1 MAGLRDESY
10 GTVAVM
16 RAQQVQFK
24 ETAYPPRASRRVIHQ
39 RFGMPCVE
47 HVLHG
52 QLCLRA
58 LVLGQ
63 LLLLDDLC
71 LFDPD
76 LVCDQFTLAGR
87 IAAEPY
93 AQLRFFELQPDGSQ
107 RIARPGTQ
115 RHFAVLSPET
125 VAVAEVNTDA
135 LLPGVH
141 LAGQAAAVVHDVTVI
156 GCAELQEPTFG
167 DGLRRFFPQ
176 QYSPQDTCGVLI
188 LRTTEDCVPTT
199 KLLNS
204 NRMDVCGPCAPRD
217 EIIHRFCS
225 QICA

>member
-1 MAGLRDESY
+1 MAVLRDESY
-10 GTVAVM
+10 GAVAVM
-16 RAQQVQFK
+16 RPQQVQFK

-76 LVCDQFTLAGR
+76 LVCDQFALAGR
-87 IAAEPY
+87 IAAELY

-115 RHFAVLSPET
+115 RHFAVLSPE
-125 VAVAEVNTDA
+125 AVAKVNTDTF
-135 LLPGVH
+135 LPGVH
-141 LAGQAAAVVHDVTVI
+141 LVRRGLKLSTDSVRKSVHNYPAKTAS
-156 GCAELQEPTFG
+156 C
-167 DGLRRFFPQ
+167 
-176 QYSPQDTCGVLI
+176 
-188 LRTTEDCVPTT
+188 
-199 KLLNS
+199 
-204 NRMDVCGPCAPRD
+204 
-217 EIIHRFCS
+217 
-225 QICA
+225 

>member
-16 RAQQVQFK
+16 RPQQVQFK

-39 RFGMPCVE
+39 RLGMPCVE

-58 LVLGQ
+58 LALALGQ

-93 AQLRFFELQPDGSQ
+93 EQLRFFELQPDGSQ
-107 RIARPGTQ
+107 RIAQPGTQ

-167 DGLRRFFPQ
+167 DGLRRFFPHN
-176 QYSPQDTCGVLI
+176 SPHKT
-188 LRTTEDCVPTT
+188 PAA
-199 KLLNS
+199 S
-204 NRMDVCGPCAPRD
+204 
-217 EIIHRFCS
+217 
-225 QICA
+225 